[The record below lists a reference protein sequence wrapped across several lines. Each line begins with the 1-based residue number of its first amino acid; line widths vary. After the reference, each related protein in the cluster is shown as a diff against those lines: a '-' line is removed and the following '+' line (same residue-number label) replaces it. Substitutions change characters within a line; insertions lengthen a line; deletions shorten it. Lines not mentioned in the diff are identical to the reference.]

1 MPRSGLGADTNSHR
15 QLEQQLDF
23 LALRF
28 PNGVLQRAEVPLPW
42 QWP

>member
-15 QLEQQLDF
+15 QLEQHSGF
-23 LALRF
+23 LALRS
-28 PNGVLQRAEVPLPW
+28 PKGVLQRAEVPLPW